1 MCVYIYIYIKLK
13 RALFRTPRI
22 VYSSPRFEYS
32 GRGTAIKSFD
42 KRWRGGSGGWR
53 RMGRYASSSFFICLG
68 KTNERR
74 SRSTNGEYT
83 SATRIRETGRLC
95 VLFARNERN
104 NSCRAETV
112 APRTGEN
119 RSGGYENCGYLGSC
133 VNFNGLFELEMV
145 GIRRCRCPSYSE
157 VKKIVILV
165 NAFLYHII

>member
-1 MCVYIYIYIKLK
+1 MYVCIYIYIYIYIKLK
-13 RALFRTPRI
+13 RRALFRTPRI

-119 RSGGYENCGYLGSC
+119 RSRGYENCGYLFVVLALISMDYSM
-133 VNFNGLFELEMV
+133 MV
-145 GIRRCRCPSYSE
+145 GIREIR
-157 VKKIVILV
+157 
-165 NAFLYHII
+165 